1 MLLIKAINIRAEQV
15 QRNQMDRKMFTTNQ
29 QTAADG
35 GWRRADRCAYYNIQ
49 TVGREKIKIKIKK
62 MRNYNKKS

>member
-1 MLLIKAINIRAEQV
+1 
-15 QRNQMDRKMFTTNQ
+15 MDRKMFTTNQ